1 VKSENIFFQ
10 KEIKMK
16 KITTVFLMV
25 SGMLLFAAGSF
36 AQPREDMFKQ
46 REFMRQ
52 RSTMQPRGTMRQ
64 KSLIGQRGIV
74 GQRGIIGQ
82 RGVMGQ
88 RGMIGQR
95 GIVGQRGLIGQRQG
109 RLLAILY
116 ARQDELKIT
125 DNQLE
130 KIKSL
135 TLKMEEDMIQYKNNM
150 NSQQFEL
157 KKLMLDRENRDYEK
171 TKSLMSRTSDMR
183 HDMFIQRMKNRD
195 EILNVLTEEQQKAL
209 MTGYRNF
216 ASQRQGFFINRAPRR
231 FNR

>member
-1 VKSENIFFQ
+1 
-10 KEIKMK
+10 M
-16 KITTVFLMV
+16 
-25 SGMLLFAAGSF
+25 
-36 AQPREDMFKQ
+36 
-46 REFMRQ
+46 
-52 RSTMQPRGTMRQ
+52 
-64 KSLIGQRGIV
+64 

-82 RGVMGQ
+82 WGVMGQ

-95 GIVGQRGLIGQRQG
+95 QG
-109 RLLAILY
+109 RLLTILY

-135 TLKMEEDMIQYKNNM
+135 TLRMEEDMIQYKNNM

-157 KKLMLDRENRDYEK
+157 KKLMMDRKNRDYEK

-195 EILNVLTEEQQKAL
+195 EILNVLTEEQQDAL
-209 MTGYRNF
+209 KTGYRNF
-216 ASQRQGFFINRAPRR
+216 VSQRRIFLRNRTARR
-231 FNR
+231 FDR

>member
-25 SGMLLFAAGSF
+25 SGMLLFTAGTF
-36 AQPREDMFKQ
+36 AQSREDIYKQ

-52 RSTMQPRGTMRQ
+52 RATMQPRGTIR
-64 KSLIGQRGIV
+64 QRGM
-74 GQRGIIGQ
+74 IGQ

-88 RGMIGQR
+88 RGI
-95 GIVGQRGLIGQRQG
+95 IGQRQG

-125 DNQLE
+125 DEQLE

-135 TLKMEEDMIQYKNNM
+135 TLKMEEDMIQSKNDM
-150 NSQQFEL
+150 NTQQFEL
-157 KKLMLDRENRDYEK
+157 KKLMMERKNRDYEK
-171 TKSLMSRTSDMR
+171 IKSLMSKTSDMR

-195 EILNVLTEEQQKAL
+195 EILNLLTEEQQEAL
-209 MTGYRNF
+209 KTGYRNF
-216 ASQRQGFFINRAPRR
+216 ASQRRSFLRNRTARWFDR
-231 FNR
+231 